1 MKQYIY
7 TLKDPISKEIRY
19 VGKTKDSKD
28 RFRRH
33 MSDYSLIESWTD
45 KNKWLLNLRNSNLE
59 PIMEIVD
66 EGDSNNINSLEVKWI
81 SHFRGLGLDLLN
93 MTDGGDGFDWTGR
106 KHKVETIEKLK
117 LCHPKRREV
126 IQFDLNN
133 NIINIFNSAHDTSEN
148 TGFPRSSISR
158 CCLGKYIQVKGY
170 YFRFIDDY
178 FPCSKAI
185 GDINESLLKSKID
198 EFNSNKKTYL
208 TKRQELNLRIKE
220 TRIKNGYTKSIIKY
234 DLLGNKLEEYSSLS
248 EACSKTGYYPNSIR
262 YCCINKKHYTT
273 HGYTFRYS
281 NDPFD
286 YIPYNKSIQ
295 VNSKRVCKYDLDGKL
310 IHIYD
315 SIKQAMRDN
324 NISTE
329 SNIFSCCKRKVN
341 LKTGKFIRV
350 KGFTYRYF
358 DDTNGNNIVTNLI

>member
-45 KNKWLLNLRNSNLE
+45 KNKWLLNLKNSNLE
-59 PIMEIVD
+59 PIMEIID

-106 KHKVETIEKLK
+106 KHRVETIEKMK
-117 LCHPKRREV
+117 LCHPKRREI

-133 NIINIFNSAHDTSEN
+133 NIINIFNSIHESSEK
-148 TGFPRSSISR
+148 TGFERSSISR
-158 CCLGKYIQVKGY
+158 CCLGKSIQTKGY

-178 FPCSKAI
+178 FPCGKAI
-185 GDINESLLKSKID
+185 GDIDGSLLKSKID

-208 TKRQELNLRIKE
+208 TKRQELNLKIKE
-220 TRIKNGYTKSIIKY
+220 TRIKNGIIKSIIQY
-234 DLLGNKLEEYSSLS
+234 DLDGNILASFNSMS
-248 EACSKTGYYPNSIR
+248 EARDITGCHIGLISI
-262 YCCINKKHYTT
+262 CCNKKKYYTVNDT
-273 HGYTFRYS
+273 TFRYS
-281 NDPFD
+281 NDTFD

-295 VNSKRVCKYDLDGKL
+295 INSKRICKYSLDGTL
-310 IHIYD
+310 VHIYD

-324 NISTE
+324 DITSD
-329 SNIFSCCKRKVN
+329 SNIISCCRRKVN
-341 LKTGKFIRV
+341 KKTGKFIRV